1 MRLENISMEK
11 TQFNTRE
18 YNVIETIPFG
28 LIKKSSSSDRLSD
41 EVFYYDSIPKDV
53 LYLFP
58 RKVDSYF
65 VEKKYNLV
73 LEYYPYKNLGEYMI
87 CSDPFDWKQVFSNLK
102 DVIEIMT
109 KYEKESKNTSLYAKS
124 MYIDK
129 TYNEYNNFKKSYHD
143 SELFSCS
150 TLVINGETYDN
161 FEVIWERVKSII
173 ESRLLQYKQTMI
185 HGDMCFSNI
194 LYHPK
199 IGSRFI
205 DMRGSFGERGVY
217 GDIMY
222 DYAKLLHSV
231 EGGYEFIINDQ
242 FTVAKFT
249 NGVYHYWMNNNKNK
263 EECFMAYMNA
273 FAGQDINLIRLIEGL
288 IFVGMCARHYDSKE
302 RQLIMY
308 LTGIKNLNEAL
319 SII

>member
-1 MRLENISMEK
+1 MEK
-11 TQFNTRE
+11 MQFNTRE

-41 EVFYYDSIPKDV
+41 EIFYYDSIPNDV
-53 LYLFP
+53 LYFFP

-65 VEKKYNLV
+65 AEKKYNLV
-73 LEYYPYKNLGEYMI
+73 LEYYPYKNLGEYI
-87 CSDPFDWKQVFSNLK
+87 ISRDPFDWTQVFSNLK
-102 DVIEIMT
+102 NIIEIMAEY
-109 KYEKESKNTSLYAKS
+109 KKENKNTSLYAKS

-173 ESRLLQYKQTMI
+173 ESRLLQFKQTMI

-194 LYHPK
+194 LYHHK

-263 EECFMAYMNA
+263 EESFVAYMNA
-273 FAGQDINLIRLIEGL
+273 FAGKDINLIRLIEGL

>member
-1 MRLENISMEK
+1 MGK

-18 YNVIETIPFG
+18 YNVIETIPLG

-58 RKVDSYF
+58 RKIDSYF
-65 VEKKYNLV
+65 AEKKYNLV

-87 CSDPFDWKQVFSNLK
+87 SSYPFDWAQVFSNLK
-102 DVIEIMT
+102 NVIEIMS
-109 KYEKESKNTSLYAKS
+109 KYGKENKNTSLHAKS

-143 SELFSCS
+143 SELFSCR
-150 TLVINGETYDN
+150 TLVINGETHDN

-194 LYHPK
+194 LYHPE

-217 GDIMY
+217 GDTMY

-242 FTVAKFT
+242 FTVAKLSDGAYNYSLHT
-249 NGVYHYWMNNNKNK
+249 NKNK
-263 EECFMAYMNA
+263 EESFTAYMGA
-273 FAGQDINLIRLIEGL
+273 FNEQDINLIRLIEGL
-288 IFVGMCARHYDSKE
+288 IFVGMCARHYDGKE

-308 LTGIKNLNEAL
+308 LTGIKNLNQAL